1 MDSCA
6 KRNANDGKYLLNDYK
21 VVKVMRRGNNSRIA
35 FQRKCNKYT
44 RGLSISKDGLC
55 KMEDVTIT
63 PGMEIELESNVYL
76 KNYGKQIH
84 MVKYCM
90 TRDAK
95 RCDGGFF
102 AFTPGEW
109 IYFWTNIRAP
119 LIEYMNK

>member
-6 KRNANDGKYLLNDYK
+6 KENVNNGKFLLNDYK
-21 VVKVMRRGNNSRIA
+21 VVKVIRGNRIA

-44 RGLSISKDGLC
+44 RGLSISKDGFY
-55 KMEDVTIT
+55 KMEDDTIT
-63 PGMEIELESNVYL
+63 PGMELELESNVYL
-76 KNYGKQIH
+76 RNYGKQIY

-102 AFTPGEW
+102 AFTPKEW
-109 IYFWTNIRAP
+109 IYFWTNIRTS
-119 LIEYMNK
+119 LFEYLNK